1 MDYLNQVTALTEKA
15 LQAIGVS
22 LGYDESYFDEIC
34 TEPMAFYQ
42 LLHYPPQPA
51 DADPLQRGDVPG
63 LEVWDEESQS
73 YYPVSPIEGA
83 YVVHLGNLFQQW
95 PNDKYMSNVHRVINR
110 SD

>member
-34 TEPMAFYQ
+34 TETMAFYQ

-51 DADPLQRGDVPG
+51 DADPLQRGIGAHRDFGVITLLLQGMSPG
-63 LEVWDEESQS
+63 WRCGTRSRSHITLCHQS
-73 YYPVSPIEGA
+73 RG
-83 YVVHLGNLFQQW
+83 HMW
-95 PNDKYMSNVHRVINR
+95 CT
-110 SD
+110 